1 MAKKGTTFRQN
12 LRIGEETGVPAT
24 RTVGAVPAIQ
34 RTDVS
39 STTPLSGSRVFT
51 LPSSAI
57 VIAWRVY
64 KSNASGETSIRL
76 GAVGTGGSNFY
87 GAVSVSAAGVY
98 QVTNP
103 STAGSVWMIG
113 ASSQPIGISVVSG
126 SGDITGLANN
136 TTVHI
141 EYYQKYEKFDT

>member
-12 LRIGEETGVPAT
+12 IRIGEETGVPAT

-39 STTPLSGSRVFT
+39 SVPASGTRVFT
-51 LPSSAI
+51 LPSSA
-57 VIAWRVY
+57 VITAWRVY
-64 KSNASGETSIRL
+64 KSNASGESTVRL
-76 GAVGTGGSNFY
+76 GVVGAGGSDFY
-87 GAVSVSAAGVY
+87 GRVSVSAAGVY
-98 QVTNP
+98 VVENP
-103 STAGSVWMIG
+103 ATVGSVWFIG

-136 TTVHI
+136 VAVNI